1 MPNQPALGD
10 GGAPPIGTSTLD
22 LALEI
27 VEFLAQQERPI
38 SLAAIASTFSASKA
52 TVYRH
57 LQTLVRHGFVR
68 RGREK
73 GSYQAGVKLMVLGE
87 VSRRSFDVVASA
99 HDELTSLGKATGQA
113 ACIAAIVDGEL
124 VVLDMVQGHSFVEFG
139 TRAGTR
145 LALNGSALGKVWLAF
160 GPKAIADDFWSK
172 PMKAWTPSTIT
183 SPSTFKRVVRVAK
196 EQGWAIAPNES
207 ILGINTIAA
216 PVFNHRSELVAAL
229 GVTGSVQF
237 VPAMPEPKL
246 IDAVVLAANRVTQR
260 MRASSGHI
268 GHA

>member
-1 MPNQPALGD
+1 MSNQPAISSNN
-10 GGAPPIGTSTLD
+10 AQRAGTSTLD
-22 LALEI
+22 LALQI
-27 VEFLAQQERPI
+27 IEFLAQQERPI
-38 SLAAIASTFSASKA
+38 SLAAIANTFSASKA

-68 RGREK
+68 RGGEK

-87 VSRRSFDVVASA
+87 VSRRSFDVVATA
-99 HDELTSLGKATGQA
+99 RDELAVLGKTTGQA
-113 ACIAAIVDGEL
+113 ACVAAIVDGEL

-160 GPKAIADDFWSK
+160 GPKSLADEFWSK

-183 SPSTFKRVVRVAK
+183 NPSTFKRVVRVAK
-196 EQGWAIAPNES
+196 ERGWAIAPNES

-237 VPAMPEPKL
+237 VPAMPQPDL
-246 IDAVVLAANRVTQR
+246 IDAVVSAANRVTQR
-260 MRASSGHI
+260 MRASNGPV